1 MGRSQIL
8 QCGLT
13 SLKPWAL
20 CLAACK
26 PEAYAYNL
34 SAWEVEAGA
43 PEAQGHP
50 QLHSELET
58 SLGYMRPRHNTMQY
72 NTIQNSIL
80 LTPLLWQQT

>member
-1 MGRSQIL
+1 ML

-13 SLKPWAL
+13 SLKPWAP

-34 SAWEVEAGA
+34 SAWEVEAEA

-58 SLGYMRPRHNTMQY
+58 SLGYMRPLY
-72 NTIQNSIL
+72 NTIQYNIIQYNTL
-80 LTPLLWQQT
+80 